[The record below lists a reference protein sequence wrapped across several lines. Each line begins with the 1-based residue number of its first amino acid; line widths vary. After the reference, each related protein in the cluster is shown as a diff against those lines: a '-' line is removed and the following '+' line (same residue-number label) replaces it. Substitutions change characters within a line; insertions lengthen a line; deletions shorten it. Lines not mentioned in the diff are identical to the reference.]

1 MEVKW
6 SRDHL
11 KPLKDIFLTMEAFIK
26 IPKSLFKIGLT
37 PKEFAIITQLIYIED
52 YRTFKGEVEDGWF
65 IKSKR
70 ELGKDCHIKPER
82 LNCILDRLVEL
93 GLIQVKSNSTSISQF
108 KLAISDCTQNDY
120 GQNVPTDCTQNG
132 DSNCTQNG
140 DSNCTQNGTLH
151 KNIYNNNNTRLD
163 NNSFK
168 KEYNIINKNLNKEKE
183 NIIKEKERKEEYN
196 LEYKINNII
205 NNKINL
211 NKEIDNI
218 TSSTD
223 NKEIQPSVGEQNIQ
237 PSVVPLSSNFPKVDS
252 SFNEGISLSKQVEDE
267 NCKLIKWLVKNYL
280 IPNRDFDKE
289 YFNTYDFVVRQH
301 QDLKGGSY
309 EECKSKIDFY
319 LKKEKELQLSKVG

>member
-1 MEVKW
+1 
-6 SRDHL
+6 
-11 KPLKDIFLTMEAFIK
+11 MEAFIK

-70 ELGKDCHIKPER
+70 ELAKDCGFSVRWINST
-82 LNCILDRLVEL
+82 LNKLVEL

-108 KLAISDCTQNDY
+108 KLTISDYHQNDNDYHNCTQNVPNDY
-120 GQNVPTDCTQNG
+120 GQNVPNDYGQNVP
-132 DSNCTQNG
+132 
-140 DSNCTQNGTLH
+140 LH
-151 KNIYNNNNTRLD
+151 KNINNNNNTRLD
-163 NNSFK
+163 NNYLNK
-168 KEYNIINKNLNKEKE
+168 EYNLEYNIINKNLNKEKE

-237 PSVVPLSSNFPKVDS
+237 PSVVPLSLNFPKVDS